1 MVDRCF
7 HIQSQ
12 WDIIIWTFSP
22 IRSTSMTFAPVVH
35 KRDAKMNVFH
45 NEVRCRI
52 TIKVKSQSF
61 AGSRWR
67 KIGKKGTKL
76 FGQIKGNRRRSK
88 LGVNSDNRLEEEKN
102 PDFYIPLT

>member
-12 WDIIIWTFSP
+12 WDIINWTFSP

-35 KRDAKMNVFH
+35 KRDAKMNVSH

-76 FGQIKGNRRRSK
+76 FGQMREIGGGRNLR
-88 LGVNSDNRLEEEKN
+88 VNFDCRLEGEKS
-102 PDFYIPLT
+102 